1 MKMLAVG
8 AVAMLAGTAVM
19 GAQPSL
25 ASLLKGGAKKES
37 ADTTKSEASSKKAMT
52 RSLLPKR
59 RPPKVSWTSTR

>member
-1 MKMLAVG
+1 METKMMKMLAVG

-37 ADTTKSEASSKKAMT
+37 ADTTKL
-52 RSLLPKR
+52 SLIHI
-59 RPPKVSWTSTR
+59 